1 MRNLLTDEQFNALKR
16 FEETT
21 SDENTYDLDKEMLR
35 ELCDIGVIRHSSRG
49 IYWLTKFG
57 DALLEKSPAPEG
69 DKPCA

>member
-21 SDENTYDLDKEMLR
+21 SDENTYDLDKEMLC

-69 DKPCA
+69 GDK